1 MLVSLRFCLLTCC
14 PSSLSLMW
22 RSQITHTPTGLQY
35 RSSTICL
42 MSAFGSIRR
51 WDTSL
56 FPSRV
61 FVADFSVFVAMIYH
75 YQLWCGF
82 YNGCYSLTCGRWDSS
97 GNGVRWWLRASLG
110 WRGQQLGWWGA
121 ARQLGADASDAAA
134 VSDYDE
140 RWRSKVVGLFVT
152 CLCAWSCTQFRCEL
166 VRTEIYLDP
175 GSNHSCSATN
185 NKNLISKTINAPVS

>member
-1 MLVSLRFCLLTCC
+1 MLFLIFLIRFDAQTMLVSLRFCLLTCC

-82 YNGCYSLTCGRWDSS
+82 YNGWYSLTCGRGDSS
-97 GNGVRWWLRASLG
+97 
-110 WRGQQLGWWGA
+110 GQQLGWWGA
-121 ARQLGADASDAAA
+121 ARQLVADASDAAA

-152 CLCAWSCTQFRCEL
+152 C
-166 VRTEIYLDP
+166 
-175 GSNHSCSATN
+175 
-185 NKNLISKTINAPVS
+185 